1 MRKKE
6 SNKEW
11 RRECVCLP
19 IMQKGQSRRKSACAL
34 EKEQDRKSSPCPEK
48 TLMAVIFFCVS
59 HISGRDSMCVSFSR
73 DSWRF

>member
-1 MRKKE
+1 MSAYYAKRPKPTKV
-6 SNKEW
+6 
-11 RRECVCLP
+11 RVCFG
-19 IMQKGQSRRKSACAL
+19 KGARQ

-59 HISGRDSMCVSFSR
+59 HISGRDIMCVSFSR